1 MTDPQLVEFSGSFAI
16 DFYGFWIKNVMFAE
30 MYNIK
35 LEGNVDTKVVAKT
48 QCKLLRFSASFEC
61 PDC

>member
-1 MTDPQLVEFSGSFAI
+1 MTDPQLVEFSGSFAM

-35 LEGNVDTKVVAKT
+35 LEGNVDIKVVAKT
-48 QCKLLRFSASFEC
+48 QCKFL
-61 PDC
+61 